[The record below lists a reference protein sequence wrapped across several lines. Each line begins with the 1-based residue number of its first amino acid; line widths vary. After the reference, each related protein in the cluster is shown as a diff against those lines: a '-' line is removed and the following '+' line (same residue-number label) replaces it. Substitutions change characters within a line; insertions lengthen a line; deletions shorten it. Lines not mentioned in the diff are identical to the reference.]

1 MTNKNYTF
9 MISQNDPNKT
19 RWELFVIVLALYN
32 AFSIPFELSFDPEM
46 MRSSN
51 FLIMNTFIDLLF
63 GFDVF
68 I

>member
-1 MTNKNYTF
+1 MNRKSYKF

-32 AFSIPFELSFDPEM
+32 AFSIPFELAFDPEI
-46 MRSSN
+46 MRGTN
-51 FLIMNTFIDLLF
+51 FLIMNTFIDILF
-63 GFDVF
+63 GIDIF